1 MVKLLSNPSC
11 KQGWGKKRERERAC
25 TVLGKSTKGG
35 SSKAAEQRRRD
46 AGEGSRVERG
56 RKLNPNIRSEG
67 RGTGI

>member
-1 MVKLLSNPSC
+1 MVKLLSKPSC

-56 RKLNPNIRSEG
+56 RKLNPNTGSKGGGSE
-67 RGTGI
+67 T